1 MTRRSAAASVG
12 LHACLLCIGP
22 APAAVAGGADEKAR
36 SAACGGVRLEFEAP
50 ALGRFDAN
58 DDRAIS
64 EQDAH
69 GCETLPVVFEGLD
82 LDADGVLS
90 RIEYAAFPYV
100 WRRRQ
105 RVFTDPD

>member
-1 MTRRSAAASVG
+1 MIRLSATARVG
-12 LHACLLCIGP
+12 LPAWLLCIGP
-22 APAAVAGGADEKAR
+22 TLAAPTGADDEAVAAVCSGT
-36 SAACGGVRLEFEAP
+36 RLEFEAP

-58 DDRAIS
+58 GDRAIS
-64 EQDAH
+64 EQEAE
-69 GCETLPVVFEGLD
+69 GCEGLAVVFERLD

-90 RIEYAAFPYV
+90 RVEYAAFADV